1 MRISVLKY
9 GGTSVASELGRGRI
23 VEQVQQSLDEGY
35 APVVV
40 VSAIGRKGDPYATDT
55 LIHLLPAP
63 ELDYKSREMD
73 LLMSCGEIIS
83 AVLITNLLKSK
94 GIDATAF
101 TGFQAGIQTDGT
113 FGDARILSVS
123 TEDIHR
129 ALNAGKVVV
138 VTGFQGIDAVGNIT
152 TLGRGGSDTTAAVL
166 GVALDAEKI
175 EIYTDVE
182 GVMTADPRV
191 VENARIIDQISYEE
205 VYQMALDGAKV
216 VDHKAVAIA
225 REGNK
230 PLIIRSTFS
239 DAPGTKIKVK
249 PRTMENPSDPNRV
262 LTAVA
267 LKQPFVQMTVII
279 SAKDH
284 RNEILLNRLEQ
295 EKISIDMINFFDNRK
310 VFIINE
316 QELDKVQRILDELK
330 IESSALTGCSKITA
344 IGHRMHGVPGVM
356 KRIVF
361 ALSRE
366 NIEILQSSDSTT
378 TISCLIRSEHASRA
392 LQILHD
398 EFKLSQE

>member
-9 GGTSVASELGRGRI
+9 GGTSVASDLGRSRI
-23 VEQVQQSLDEGY
+23 VEQVKKAVSEGFS
-35 APVVV
+35 PVVV

-55 LIHLLPAP
+55 LINLLSAP

-73 LLMSCGEIIS
+73 MLMSCGEIIS
-83 AVLITNLLKSK
+83 AVIMANLLKSH

-123 TEDIHR
+123 AEGIQT
-129 ALNAGKVVV
+129 ALEAGKVVV
-138 VTGFQGIDAVGNIT
+138 VTGFQGIDGAGNIT

-205 VYQMALDGAKV
+205 VYQMARDGAKV

-239 DAPGTKIKVK
+239 DAPGTQIRVK
-249 PRTMENPSDPNRV
+249 SRTLEDPSDPDKA

-267 LKQPFVQMTVII
+267 LKQPFVQMTVAIT
-279 SAKDH
+279 AKDH
-284 RNEILLNRLEQ
+284 RNELMLNRLEQ
-295 EKISIDMINFFDNRK
+295 EKISIDMINFFDDCK
-310 VFIINE
+310 VFIVNE
-316 QELDKVQRILDELK
+316 PDLEKAKAILAELEL
-330 IESSALTGCSKITA
+330 ETEVLTGCSKITA

-361 ALSRE
+361 ALSKE
-366 NIEILQSSDSTT
+366 NIEILQSSDSNT

-398 EFKLSQE
+398 EFKLSQ